1 MTQKWTE
8 KQNRAIVSRGKSLMV
23 SAAAGSGKTA
33 VMVERIKRLVLSG
46 ECSVDRMLVVTF
58 TDAAASEMKQRIEAA
73 LTDSIK
79 DPANASKGEYLRRQL
94 DLLPMANIST
104 FHSFSLEVIR
114 KFFFVIGCEP
124 NMKIL
129 DDPTKAM
136 LREKAMDEMFEEK
149 YESGDPAFYALL
161 DKFTNDRSDRDLRD
175 MVEALSKRLESLPEP
190 DKWLRGR
197 IDEAEGSYDEFL
209 AGPVIRGMFENAEKI
224 ASEAVKLALQ
234 EKAYAVKRGLKI
246 AGDLAD
252 SDIGRAAALKRAL
265 DERDWDSAKAEV
277 DGIAFDAQP
286 KSAFAEASNPGHSKD
301 ELEVMKKYIQGLRD
315 SMRDQLKAVKAI
327 FANDLRTLYDDQ
339 TQVAQDVRDLAE
351 LTADYRARFAAL
363 KQERGAM
370 DFDDMQLYCYQI
382 LGHDEAADYYR
393 RKFKYVFVDEYQDSN
408 TLQEELISRVISPD
422 RDNLFTVGD
431 VKQSI
436 YKFRLAE
443 PEIFRKRYENY
454 KEEYRLK
461 GEASLQEKI
470 DLNSNFRSK
479 RSVIDFV
486 NMIFSDIMPGYDE
499 DAALYPGDETS
510 CDRLNYTPKLYLAKE
525 TWDEDADDA
534 LKEYQKTEK
543 EALLAAELIRRYL
556 GKPIYDA
563 KRKCE
568 RPLEKRD
575 IVILLR
581 SVKNTG
587 DQFYDVL
594 TRKGIA
600 SYVDDSKGFFDT
612 IEITV
617 FTSLLRIIDNFKQ
630 DVELMSVMRSEIFGF
645 SVNEMAEIRIC
656 FKDGHYS
663 QAFLNYAESGRVTA
677 IKEKCAAALEK
688 LEEWRESARMLPL
701 EEFMW
706 KLMLDTGFYMAMGS
720 MPSGYRRQANLRLLL
735 DRALKYRTGLGRG
748 LYGFLRYMEHME
760 RDELEAGESKVI
772 SENEDAVRIMTI
784 HHSKGLEF
792 PMVILS
798 CFGRKLNYRSNTG
811 NKLAVDKDLGIGMSW
826 VDRSRNLF
834 RKTALQQIIEQKA
847 RDESVEEEKRM
858 MYVAMT
864 RAEDILLLTAL
875 SSDPEKTVTDA
886 GIGNRSDY
894 SFLKMCGDIIFGDPK
909 HYEIVKDDVL
919 IMSHSRNKRQRSRA
933 LSVLDSPAVEP
944 DAETERI
951 MGYAYPYEDQQRV
964 RSRYSVSE
972 LNERG
977 REEPFRF
984 DASVPRV
991 AEETTMSA
999 ARIGTVTHSVLEKL
1013 DFLKVGALSPEEGT
1027 AEVDRLI
1034 SEMVEGEYLTPE
1046 EGEAVDAGKIYEFA
1060 ASPLGRR
1067 IAAAQENG
1075 TLRRERSFV
1084 LRTDVDGQEA
1094 TVQGMIDC
1102 FFEED
1107 GRAVLVDYKT
1117 TAPRNVP
1124 GVKER
1129 YSVQMDIYKKAITLA
1144 TGLEVS
1150 EAYLYLTN
1158 LGLTVDM

>member
-1 MTQKWTE
+1 
-8 KQNRAIVSRGKSLMV
+8 
-23 SAAAGSGKTA
+23 
-33 VMVERIKRLVLSG
+33 
-46 ECSVDRMLVVTF
+46 
-58 TDAAASEMKQRIEAA
+58 
-73 LTDSIK
+73 
-79 DPANASKGEYLRRQL
+79 
-94 DLLPMANIST
+94 
-104 FHSFSLEVIR
+104 
-114 KFFFVIGCEP
+114 
-124 NMKIL
+124 
-129 DDPTKAM
+129 
-136 LREKAMDEMFEEK
+136 
-149 YESGDPAFYALL
+149 
-161 DKFTNDRSDRDLRD
+161 
-175 MVEALSKRLESLPEP
+175 
-190 DKWLRGR
+190 
-197 IDEAEGSYDEFL
+197 
-209 AGPVIRGMFENAEKI
+209 
-224 ASEAVKLALQ
+224 
-234 EKAYAVKRGLKI
+234 
-246 AGDLAD
+246 
-252 SDIGRAAALKRAL
+252 
-265 DERDWDSAKAEV
+265 
-277 DGIAFDAQP
+277 
-286 KSAFAEASNPGHSKD
+286 
-301 ELEVMKKYIQGLRD
+301 
-315 SMRDQLKAVKAI
+315 
-327 FANDLRTLYDDQ
+327 
-339 TQVAQDVRDLAE
+339 
-351 LTADYRARFAAL
+351 
-363 KQERGAM
+363 
-370 DFDDMQLYCYQI
+370 
-382 LGHDEAADYYR
+382 
-393 RKFKYVFVDEYQDSN
+393 
-408 TLQEELISRVISPD
+408 
-422 RDNLFTVGD
+422 
-431 VKQSI
+431 
-436 YKFRLAE
+436 
-443 PEIFRKRYENY
+443 
-454 KEEYRLK
+454 
-461 GEASLQEKI
+461 
-470 DLNSNFRSK
+470 
-479 RSVIDFV
+479 
-486 NMIFSDIMPGYDE
+486 
-499 DAALYPGDETS
+499 
-510 CDRLNYTPKLYLAKE
+510 
-525 TWDEDADDA
+525 
-534 LKEYQKTEK
+534 
-543 EALLAAELIRRYL
+543 
-556 GKPIYDA
+556 
-563 KRKCE
+563 
-568 RPLEKRD
+568 
-575 IVILLR
+575 
-581 SVKNTG
+581 
-587 DQFYDVL
+587 
-594 TRKGIA
+594 
-600 SYVDDSKGFFDT
+600 
-612 IEITV
+612 
-617 FTSLLRIIDNFKQ
+617 
-630 DVELMSVMRSEIFGF
+630 
-645 SVNEMAEIRIC
+645 
-656 FKDGHYS
+656 
-663 QAFLNYAESGRVTA
+663 
-677 IKEKCAAALEK
+677 
-688 LEEWRESARMLPL
+688 
-701 EEFMW
+701 
-706 KLMLDTGFYMAMGS
+706 
-720 MPSGYRRQANLRLLL
+720 
-735 DRALKYRTGLGRG
+735 
-748 LYGFLRYMEHME
+748 GFLRYMEHME

-875 SSDPEKTVTDA
+875 SSDPEKTVADA

-951 MGYAYPYEDQQRV
+951 MGYAYPYEDQQRI